1 MTPEPTSSA
10 SPPGALGRP
19 GSGPAPADMSPGRT
33 ALLQA
38 MPVFGALGESALA
51 LLLEGAPT
59 VERRAG
65 EYFFRE
71 GDAAQSLYVLEQGS
85 VVVLKRWEG
94 HEHALHALGEG
105 DCFGEMALMDY
116 FPRSASVRAIEDCRA
131 IELAVGALQRL
142 AERDIEQFALLQMNL
157 GRELSRRLRAADE
170 QLFRA
175 RMGEAPA
182 AGPPDT
188 RFGAT

>member
-1 MTPEPTSSA
+1 M
-10 SPPGALGRP
+10 PPGRI
-19 GSGPAPADMSPGRT
+19 

-38 MPVFGALGESALA
+38 MPVFGALADAAVEC
-51 LLLEGAPT
+51 LLEDAPAA
-59 VERRAG
+59 VRSAG
-65 EYFFRE
+65 EYFFCE
-71 GDAAQSLYVLEQGS
+71 GDEAQSMFVLEQGA
-85 VVVLKRWEG
+85 VVVLKRWDG
-94 HEHALHALGEG
+94 HEHVLHELGEG

-116 FPRSASVRAIEDCRA
+116 CPRSASVRAVTDCRA
-131 IELAVGALQRL
+131 IEIGAGALQRL

-182 AGPPDT
+182 TDGPDT

>member
-1 MTPEPTSSA
+1 VT
-10 SPPGALGRP
+10 
-19 GSGPAPADMSPGRT
+19 PGRI

-38 MPVFGALGESALA
+38 MPVFGALGDAALEC
-51 LLLEGAPT
+51 LLEAAPSVT
-59 VERRAG
+59 RQGG

-71 GDAAQSLYVLEQGS
+71 GDGAQCMYVLERGT
-85 VVVLKRWEG
+85 VVVLKRWDDREWPL
-94 HEHALHALGEG
+94 HELGEG
-105 DCFGEMALMDY
+105 DCFGEMALMDL
-116 FPRSASVRAIEDCRA
+116 FPRSASVRAVEDCRA
-131 IELAVGALQRL
+131 IEIGAGALQRL

-175 RMGEAPA
+175 RMGETPA
-182 AGPPDT
+182 ADAPDT